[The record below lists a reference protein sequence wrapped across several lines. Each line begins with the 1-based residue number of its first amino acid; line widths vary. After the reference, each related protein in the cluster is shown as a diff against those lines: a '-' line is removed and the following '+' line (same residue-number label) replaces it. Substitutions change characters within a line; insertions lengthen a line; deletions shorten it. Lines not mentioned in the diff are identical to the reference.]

1 VAVGDLPA
9 SASAAVKSE
18 LKLPTVVA
26 LCSVAVTDA
35 VVAQVTSTALMDAQ
49 LVAKAEAEAKA
60 GTIEQKVD
68 EGNGDVAEAEIVDSA
83 YTEEELAAMEDEYRW
98 DWGWVWKYFVLDC
111 ICGMALVRLS
121 IIIFRLLYYI
131 TFIC

>member
-1 VAVGDLPA
+1 MAVGDLPA